1 MLQLLPHLAAGTGG
15 DWSGLVGILLLLTA
29 ALVLG
34 TVAERL
40 KQNAILGY
48 LVAGT
53 LIGPN
58 VLGLIHSRS
67 EVEIIAEIGVALLLF
82 TVGLEISIKRLLR
95 MGPIA
100 LLGGLLQVTITMA
113 AVFGLSMGMGLDIK
127 AAVCL
132 GAILALSSTACV
144 IRLLADNSAIDAVYG
159 RNAVGILLFQDIAVM
174 PLVLTVTILSGAGDE
189 AAGGN
194 PLWMLLRS
202 LLYAGLMVLGFWVLM
217 NYVVP
222 RLLNIRQWA
231 KNRELPVLMAVV
243 LAVGSAVIAH
253 KLGISAAMGA
263 FIAGILLAESPF
275 ATQVRADVGALRTV
289 LVTLFFA
296 SIGMLAEPVWAAQ
309 NALLVL
315 GAATFILILK
325 PAIIWFI
332 ARRFGFTHGQ
342 SLATGLCLA
351 QVGEFSFV
359 LAEVARGTAISED
372 IFRLVVA
379 STIVTLFATPFLVRY
394 APTLGNRLQ
403 AWMDQRKR
411 KCKSPDSDAT
421 DQAQEGDSDSQDMP
435 ESKAPV
441 ANKILIIGFGP
452 AGQCVAET
460 LIGKHREKI
469 LILDQ
474 NQRNAASASRMGLAV
489 QVGSGA
495 SPETLEHAHIELA
508 NVVVITIPD
517 PHTVRQIIHACRS
530 LNPNAKLIVRSRY
543 HVYRWELML
552 TGATEVIDE
561 EEQVGHRLAV
571 AARRQLEPDE

>member
-1 MLQLLPHLAAGTGG
+1 MLWILPHLAASSGG
-15 DWSGLVGILLLLTA
+15 DWSSLIGILLLLTT
-29 ALVLG
+29 ALILG
-34 TVAERL
+34 TLAEHL

-53 LIGPN
+53 LVGPN
-58 VLGLIHSRS
+58 VLGLIDSRAHV
-67 EVEIIAEIGVALLLF
+67 EVIAEIGVALLLF

-100 LLGGLLQVTITMA
+100 LLGGLLQVVITMA
-113 AVFGLSMGMGLDIK
+113 AVFVLSVGMGLDIK

-132 GAILALSSTACV
+132 GAMLALSSTACV
-144 IRLLADNSAIDAVYG
+144 IRLLVDDAAIDAVYG
-159 RNAVGILLFQDIAVM
+159 RNAVGILLLQDIAVM
-174 PLVLTVTILSGAGDE
+174 PLVLTVTMLSGGSGE
-189 AAGGN
+189 GGAV
-194 PLWMLLRS
+194 WMLLRS
-202 LLYAGLMVLGFWVLM
+202 LVYGVLMVAGFWVLM

-231 KNRELPVLMAVV
+231 KNRELPILMAVV
-243 LAVGSAVIAH
+243 MAVGSAVIAH
-253 KLGISAAMGA
+253 KLGLSAAMGA

-315 GAATFILILK
+315 GSATFILILK
-325 PAIIWFI
+325 PVIIWII

-359 LAEVARGTAISED
+359 LAEVARGSAISED

-379 STIVTLFATPFLVRY
+379 STIVTLFVTPFLVRL
-394 APTLGNRLQ
+394 APSIGNRVQ
-403 AWMDQRKR
+403 SFVDRK
-411 KCKSPDSDAT
+411 KTLNENDKTPQDPADADTPGKAVPVDKHESPS
-421 DQAQEGDSDSQDMP
+421 
-435 ESKAPV
+435 
-441 ANKILIIGFGP
+441 KILIIGFGP

-460 LIGKHREKI
+460 LLAKHREKI
-469 LILDQ
+469 LIIDQ
-474 NQRNAASASRMGLAV
+474 NQRNAAHAQRMGLSV
-489 QVGSGA
+489 QVGSST
-495 SPETLEHAHIELA
+495 SPETLEHAHIEHA
-508 NVVVITIPD
+508 AVVVITIPD
-517 PHTVRQIIHACRS
+517 PNTVRQTIHVCRS
-530 LNPNAKLIVRSRY
+530 LNPSAKLIVRSRY

-571 AARRQLEPDE
+571 AARRQLESDTQKDT